1 MGYGEEDENACLTLV
16 EFSSYLENHAKL
28 EAVRRKRKRHR
39 PNKLQRWRE
48 LFELIDRNHDG
59 HLSRFEFIK
68 SINESPELAHELH
81 ELLELP
87 EHIRQ
92 EDGTRDI
99 FVRAFADMDEDNS
112 GSIELAEFIDY
123 LEKLAEKAVNSATG
137 RVSTKSSSRL
147 RQDVDVSVV
156 SDSASLL
163 SPPRR
168 GAPSPPL
175 SNRKKQQQQQ
185 RKVAFKRNSPSLTIS
200 SSKKN
205 DNDGITTVLPQSAE
219 EDGQRTEE
227 EREGDNKATKPSSL
241 LTITNAAEP
250 NSASSQYRLE
260 PDISKEE
267 DSGRSDDVAPQAE
280 AVSPIPTASSPSSP
294 QAANTQA
301 QSEAP
306 KSQFSSSLFDLPE
319 DDEDKEEEST
329 ENKNKT
335 EKAEESAKVNDDSDS
350 DLDMEELGK
359 EMAETEDPY

>member
-1 MGYGEEDENACLTLV
+1 MGYDDEDENACLTLV

-59 HLSRFEFIK
+59 HLSRLEFIK
-68 SINESPELAHELH
+68 CINESPELAHELH

-99 FVRAFADMDEDNS
+99 FVRAFADMDEDSS

-123 LEKLAEKAVNSATG
+123 LENLAKKAVNSATG
-137 RVSTKSSSRL
+137 RVSPKSSSRRL
-147 RQDVDVSVV
+147 QQDVDISVV
-156 SDSASLL
+156 SDPASLL

-175 SNRKKQQQQQ
+175 SNRKKQQQ
-185 RKVAFKRNSPSLTIS
+185 RKVAFKKKSPSLKIS

-205 DNDGITTVLPQSAE
+205 DNDGITTVLPQSAK
-219 EDGQRTEE
+219 EDGQSTEE
-227 EREGDNKATKPSSL
+227 ETKGDNKATKPSDL

-250 NSASSQYRLE
+250 NSAASPYRLE

-267 DSGRSDDVAPQAE
+267 DSGRSDEVAPQAQ

-294 QAANTQA
+294 QAANAQA

-329 ENKNKT
+329 ENKNKK
-335 EKAEESAKVNDDSDS
+335 EKADESAKVNDDSDS